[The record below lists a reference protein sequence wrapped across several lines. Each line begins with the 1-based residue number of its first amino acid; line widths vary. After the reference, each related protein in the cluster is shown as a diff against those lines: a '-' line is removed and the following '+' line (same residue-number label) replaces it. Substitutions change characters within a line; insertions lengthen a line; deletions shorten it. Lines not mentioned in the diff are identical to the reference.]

1 MSRVPLRSPKF
12 TKVEAEVGFTIVWL
26 LVEPAGL
33 EEYDHW
39 YEAPVSALALA
50 MVTEA
55 GAQIARNRFRIRLF
69 DFGELFPSIICLLH
83 QVCPKQ
89 RINFGGYQ
97 IRIRKIKFRRNYG
110 D

>member
-1 MSRVPLRSPKF
+1 M
-12 TKVEAEVGFTIVWL
+12 VWL

-55 GAQIARNRFRIRLF
+55 GAQIAESVRVKLPNGRGNIQMVLKAV
-69 DFGELFPSIICLLH
+69 SAQLLEE
-83 QVCPKQ
+83 VT
-89 RINFGGYQ
+89 I
-97 IRIRKIKFRRNYG
+97 
-110 D
+110 

>member
-12 TKVEAEVGFTIVWL
+12 TKVEAEVGFTMVWL
-26 LVEPAGL
+26 LFEPAGL

-55 GAQIARNRFRIRLF
+55 GAQIAESVRVKLPNGRGNIKMVLKAV
-69 DFGELFPSIICLLH
+69 SAQLLEE
-83 QVCPKQ
+83 VT
-89 RINFGGYQ
+89 I
-97 IRIRKIKFRRNYG
+97 
-110 D
+110 

>member
-1 MSRVPLRSPKF
+1 MSRVPLRSPKL
-12 TKVEAEVGFTIVWL
+12 TKDEAEVGFTMVWL

-55 GAQIARNRFRIRLF
+55 GAQIAESVRVKLANGRGNIQMVLKAV
-69 DFGELFPSIICLLH
+69 SAQLL
-83 QVCPKQ
+83 VVVT
-89 RINFGGYQ
+89 I
-97 IRIRKIKFRRNYG
+97 
-110 D
+110 

>member
-1 MSRVPLRSPKF
+1 MSRVPLRSPKL
-12 TKVEAEVGFTIVWL
+12 TKDEAEDGFIMVWL

-55 GAQIARNRFRIRLF
+55 GAQIAESVRVKLANGRGNIQMVLKAV
-69 DFGELFPSIICLLH
+69 SAQLL
-83 QVCPKQ
+83 VVVT
-89 RINFGGYQ
+89 I
-97 IRIRKIKFRRNYG
+97 
-110 D
+110 